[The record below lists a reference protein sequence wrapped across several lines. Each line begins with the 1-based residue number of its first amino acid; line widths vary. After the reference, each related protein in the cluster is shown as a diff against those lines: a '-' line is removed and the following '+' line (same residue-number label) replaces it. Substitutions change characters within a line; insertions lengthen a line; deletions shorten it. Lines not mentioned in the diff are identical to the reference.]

1 MKGISS
7 KGFPA
12 CYGNSKP
19 NIQKLSSC
27 SIFPEKLIFG
37 GGEYR
42 TAQVNPFVSLLCN
55 TGEGFSQKAKG
66 QEVIFNDLSSLAPP
80 PGLEPGTP
88 RLTVLCSNQLS

>member
-1 MKGISS
+1 MATASPTYRSLVVG
-7 KGFPA
+7 
-12 CYGNSKP
+12 
-19 NIQKLSSC
+19 

-88 RLTVLCSNQLS
+88 